1 MLSIV
6 SITPPIAASA
16 VPPCLIATVKVFSK
30 FGALEER
37 SYHEIVLLQILKTLR
52 EEKNAVRELRRC
64 DERVH
69 MFQCLVICISLAT
82 IYYVHARA
90 RYILLSH
97 DFQAWSR
104 AWRTMVT
111 RVA

>member
-6 SITPPIAASA
+6 LITPPIAASA
-16 VPPCLIATVKVFSK
+16 VPPCLITTIKVFSK

-37 SYHEIVLLQILKTLR
+37 SYHEIIWPRALKSLR
-52 EEKNAVRELRRC
+52 EKNAVQELRRC

-69 MFQCLVICISLAT
+69 MFQCLVMYISLDK

-97 DFQAWSR
+97 DSQA
-104 AWRTMVT
+104 
-111 RVA
+111 